1 MLFVFVSYQKKI
13 QMIKSFFGYMNW
25 IYLFIFVTKDINVD
39 LILLFYLIVII
50 DLTGNAMLE

>member
-1 MLFVFVSYQKKI
+1 
-13 QMIKSFFGYMNW
+13 MIKSFFGYMNW